1 MLCVEFAS
9 AFGLVLANIDIYDT
23 ISTAVKRGHVRTLKD
38 DISPIRRQEQFS
50 GLTFALIDD
59 PSTMLV
65 QGDAPLISQTI
76 GQDTCTP
83 FVDAGQVLAAALLPL
98 SPTRALVGTLGTL
111 QPATLCGLRE
121 NSIRC
126 SLEYFIAHQWDLDT
140 QALTSLIGQT
150 ARLVSIQ
157 QIDMI
162 LQDTLAEALQG

>member
-1 MLCVEFAS
+1 MNSHQRS
-9 AFGLVLANIDIYDT
+9 AWYW
-23 ISTAVKRGHVRTLKD
+23 
-38 DISPIRRQEQFS
+38 
-50 GLTFALIDD
+50 
-59 PSTMLV
+59 
-65 QGDAPLISQTI
+65 LISI

-83 FVDAGQVLAAALLPL
+83 FVDAGQVLAAAFLPL